1 MFKLPAVVTAA
12 AVLDLL
18 QRGPRPMAISTMAF
32 SIPEATARSG
42 ILQGLPMIGIRSVDA
57 KPFFL
62 EEPGSSFPFGL
73 LLPLIS
79 P

>member
-1 MFKLPAVVTAA
+1 
-12 AVLDLL
+12 
-18 QRGPRPMAISTMAF
+18 MAISTMAF